1 MAESYH
7 AQEIPP
13 LLCQQPEKD
22 QAGEGQHPAP
32 SCQLLLSRQLCS
44 IACSSKAGGPE
55 FPAPRDRLANARRA
69 TKAES
74 GSKMKER
81 NIGSEHKTTE
91 LGRVCGSSRDRQG
104 GDSLLTLLQM
114 VPLFSSQVE
123 VVEVMVMMRMVMV
136 MMVLVMMMRRKW

>member
-1 MAESYH
+1 
-7 AQEIPP
+7 
-13 LLCQQPEKD
+13 
-22 QAGEGQHPAP
+22 
-32 SCQLLLSRQLCS
+32 
-44 IACSSKAGGPE
+44 
-55 FPAPRDRLANARRA
+55 
-69 TKAES
+69 
-74 GSKMKER
+74 MKER